1 MNRVNS
7 TLVIAVFINLLL
19 VSEQSIAEQELDF
32 EYLTSLSLEE
42 LLNVVVTSQKREEK
56 VQKVSLAVTALS
68 SETLD
73 RWNVF
78 DITRLAPLVPG
89 MVMGRAGYDPRPSIR
104 GARTQQVE
112 HNDPVIST
120 YHNGIYQPRLSQAM
134 VPYVDLERVE
144 IMRGPQGT
152 LFGRNSYGGSMNVIS
167 QIPLL
172 NDDSLMIE
180 GEIGDFNHKK
190 FTSSVN
196 FSYQN
201 NSAIRLSALIEQR
214 EPYIEN
220 IFNSDA
226 GLRDKN
232 TTFLRGQYL
241 KKVSDDS
248 SLLLKFEYW
257 KEDANGYSAFGYK
270 ILGTPINFNTG
281 LTNPGYELVPRIGR
295 DDICGGSCGRIGAGL
310 DVRATPGFDDSAVV
324 LSSPYQVANNYKPT
338 QQIEQQ
344 TFVAEYNY
352 NLDYAELTL
361 LASSIDFED
370 LRLEDGDFSH
380 YSSVVEGLSL
390 DSNSKSLEIQLVS
403 KKENDLN
410 WVSGLYFH
418 KEALDYAFLWMD
430 IVDLIDNQPDPSAT
444 PKNEWA
450 PWMNKIQSTTNSKAI
465 YGQLNYSLNDDLRFI
480 LGLRYTNETRRWNV
494 FGQNPDNLS
503 SIDFSVLEI
512 DNIHRAWNKLTYKIG
527 TEYDLTEQSF
537 LYATFSTGF
546 LSGNAQ
552 GAFNGE
558 ASYDEQQVSA
568 LELAYKSTLLE
579 NKLRLNLTYYA
590 NDYTDLL
597 ATGFKDFQG
606 TTLAIVDNAGSIKAR
621 GLEIE
626 IDWLANEF
634 LQLSLRGEIST
645 AEYDD
650 FVTSNPFQ
658 EGGETINNQE
668 NLFRLDGDQVMYSP
682 DLSFSLMAS
691 YIQPINGYGQLT
703 SSLLIHYSGEY
714 RTSDEPYQFSEQP
727 GYSTIDAAFLWELPN
742 SQWQIM
748 GYINN
753 LTNEEVLTRST
764 RFGGNVVGADYA
776 DPKMFGIKIK
786 FSY

>member
-7 TLVIAVFINLLL
+7 KLVIAVFINLLL
-19 VSEQSIAEQELDF
+19 VSEQSIAEQETDF
-32 EYLTSLSLEE
+32 EYFISLSLEE
-42 LLNVVVTSQKREEK
+42 LMNVVVTSQKREEK
-56 VQKVSLAVTALS
+56 LQQVSLAVTALNS
-68 SETLD
+68 STLD

-78 DITRLAPLVPG
+78 DITRLAPFVPG
-89 MVMGRAGYDPRPSIR
+89 MVMGRAGFDPRPALR
-104 GARTQQVE
+104 GVRTQQVE

-134 VPYVDLERVE
+134 APYLDLERVE

-152 LFGRNSYGGSMNVIS
+152 IFGRNSYGGSINVIS

-172 NDDSLMIE
+172 NKDSLVVG

-190 FTSSVN
+190 FTLSAN

-201 NSAIRLSALIEQR
+201 NNAIRLSALVEQR

-220 IFNSDA
+220 IFNPDA
-226 GLRDKN
+226 GLRDKD
-232 TTFLRGQYL
+232 TTFLRAQYF
-241 KKVSDDS
+241 KKISDDS
-248 SLLLKFEYW
+248 SLLLKFEHW

-281 LTNPGYELVPRIGR
+281 LTNLGNELVPRIGR
-295 DDICGGSCGRIGAGL
+295 DDICGASCGRIGAGL
-310 DVRATPGFDDSAVV
+310 DVIETQGFDDSAVV
-324 LSSPYQVANNYKPT
+324 LTSPYQIANNYKPI
-338 QQIEQQ
+338 QQIDQQ
-344 TFVAEYNY
+344 TLVAEYNY

-361 LASSIDFED
+361 LASYIDFED

-403 KKENDLN
+403 QNENELN

-418 KEALDYAFLWMD
+418 EEALDYAFLWMD
-430 IVDLIDNQPDPSAT
+430 IVDLIDNQPDPFAR

-450 PWMNKIQSTTNSKAI
+450 PWMNQIQSSTNSKAI
-465 YGQLNYSLNDDLRFI
+465 YGQINYSFRDNLRFI

-494 FGQNPDNLS
+494 FGQNPINLS

-512 DNIHRAWNKLTYKIG
+512 NNIHRDWNNLTYKIG
-527 TEYDLTEQSF
+527 AEYDLTEQSF

-552 GAFNGE
+552 GAFNGK

-597 ATGFKDFQG
+597 ATGFNDFQG

-626 IDWLANEF
+626 LDWLANEF
-634 LQLSLRGEIST
+634 IQMSLRGEFST
-645 AEYDD
+645 AEYEN

-658 EGGETINNQE
+658 EGGETINNLE
-668 NLFRLDGDQVMYSP
+668 NLLRLDGKQVMYSP
-682 DLSFSLMAS
+682 DLSLSLMAS
-691 YIQPINGYGQLT
+691 YIQPINEYGQLT

-727 GYSTIDAAFLWELPN
+727 SYSTINAVFLWELPN
-742 SQWQIM
+742 SQWQVM

-753 LTNEEVLTRST
+753 LTKEEVLTRST

-776 DPKMFGIKIK
+776 DPKMFGVKIK
-786 FSY
+786 YSY